1 MGLFPTAAA
10 GMKLVSLLLIAL
22 ALCSLSQAFYLPGVA
37 PKEYQDGEEVP
48 LKVNKLVSAKTQL
61 PYPYYS
67 LPFCQPDKVV
77 EVAENLGEILMGDRI
92 ENSPYVIEAGNDIS
106 CRVLCTKQL
115 TAEDMKLFEKR
126 IRQEY
131 RVNWIMDNLPAAV
144 KKTLVS
150 VNGDTRDVYETGF
163 PLGVLEGDAA
173 YLNNHVAMKILY
185 HTTPEFEYFRRIV
198 GFEVEPQSIKHSD
211 YDKSNPTDTPET
223 CLNPRQWQLVSESN
237 PGEVTFTYSV
247 EWVYN
252 HVKWSSRWDV
262 YLTMTDT
269 QIHWFSIVNS
279 LLILIF
285 LSGMVAMIIMRTLHA
300 DFHRYH
306 EMDLQEEAQEETGW
320 KLVHGDVF
328 RPPPFRMALSV
339 LIGSGVQVFAMVVIT
354 LIFALLGFLSPA
366 NRGGLMTAVVVLFLL
381 MSLFSGYFSA
391 RMYKVFKGTEWKKN
405 AVLTASALP
414 LFIFVIFFILNIE
427 LGLEKSSGYV
437 HFLTLTGIVCLWVG
451 ISTPLALFGSY
462 LGFKKPVTE
471 SPVRTNQIPRQI
483 PEQVWY
489 MKSYVT
495 ILMGGIL
502 PFGAIFIELFFILSS
517 IWQHQFYYMFGFLFV
532 VFLIL
537 LVTCAEITI
546 VMCYFQLCSEN
557 YHWWWR
563 SFLTSGA
570 SSFYMFLYAIFYFFT
585 KLHITSLA
593 SSILYF
599 GYTLIMVSL
608 FFVLTGTIGFYSCYF
623 FVRKIY
629 GSVKVD

>member
-1 MGLFPTAAA
+1 
-10 GMKLVSLLLIAL
+10 
-22 ALCSLSQAFYLPGVA
+22 
-37 PKEYQDGEEVP
+37 
-48 LKVNKLVSAKTQL
+48 
-61 PYPYYS
+61 
-67 LPFCQPDKVV
+67 
-77 EVAENLGEILMGDRI
+77 
-92 ENSPYVIEAGNDIS
+92 
-106 CRVLCTKQL
+106 
-115 TAEDMKLFEKR
+115 
-126 IRQEY
+126 
-131 RVNWIMDNLPAAV
+131 
-144 KKTLVS
+144 
-150 VNGDTRDVYETGF
+150 
-163 PLGVLEGDAA
+163 
-173 YLNNHVAMKILY
+173 
-185 HTTPEFEYFRRIV
+185 
-198 GFEVEPQSIKHSD
+198 
-211 YDKSNPTDTPET
+211 
-223 CLNPRQWQLVSESN
+223 
-237 PGEVTFTYSV
+237 
-247 EWVYN
+247 
-252 HVKWSSRWDV
+252 
-262 YLTMTDT
+262 
-269 QIHWFSIVNS
+269 
-279 LLILIF
+279 
-285 LSGMVAMIIMRTLHA
+285 MIIMRTLHA

-405 AVLTASALP
+405 AILTASALP
-414 LFIFVIFFILNIE
+414 LFIFSIFFVLNVE
-427 LGLEKSSGYV
+427 LGFEKSSGYV

-471 SPVRTNQIPRQI
+471 NPVRTNQIPRQI

-537 LVTCAEITI
+537 LITCAEITI